1 MNAPRRFRSRGEGYA
16 PGMHHGVWELV
27 FLMVILK
34 IPIAYLIGVIWYA
47 IKAKPLPGAGAG
59 ITAQVGPDPTD
70 GGRGLRPRRFGG
82 PRPHGGPTRTYPRAP
97 RTAGA
102 RAEADRP

>member
-1 MNAPRRFRSRGEGYA
+1 MPRDGSARGWQGYA
-16 PGMHHGVWELV
+16 LRMHHGVWELL
-27 FLMVILK
+27 FLMVVLK

-59 ITAQVGPDPTD
+59 ITAQVGPETPG
-70 GGRGLRPRRFGG
+70 GGRPRSRRFGG
-82 PRPHGGPTRTYPRAP
+82 PRPHGGPTRSYPRAP

-102 RAEADRP
+102 RAEADRR

>member
-1 MNAPRRFRSRGEGYA
+1 VNGPRRFRAGARGYA
-16 PGMHHGVWELV
+16 PEMHHGVWELV

-59 ITAQVGPDPTD
+59 VTVQVGPEPTD
-70 GGRGLRPRRFGG
+70 GGRRHSRRFGG
-82 PRPHGGPTRTYPRAP
+82 PRPHGGPTRSYPRAP

-102 RAEADRP
+102 RAEADRR

>member
-1 MNAPRRFRSRGEGYA
+1 MPRDGSARGWQGYA

-59 ITAQVGPDPTD
+59 ITAQVGPEPTD
-70 GGRGLRPRRFGG
+70 GGRFRPRRLGG

-97 RTAGA
+97 RTASA
-102 RAEADRP
+102 RAEADRR